1 MERALD
7 LGLLTAALA
16 GRTGVPTAQELQ
28 QLMADVE
35 VQLFVRRAE
44 IPQEL
49 LDAAWYL
56 HAVASVN
63 QARQRY
69 TAARQRQAFQVS
81 AHIFDLA
88 LNQDGHP
95 LLDRLS
101 FGFAAAIGYRRGG
114 RDPNATAIMNRLRAD
129 IDTGSPVLDHIGS
142 LALEAGLAF
151 VGFETR
157 TLFTWLATWRRQLA
171 DLARASELSDL
182 TTTAFGATHMVVLGA
197 GDLLAYFARGNIARL
212 ERGRARLTAAAT
224 GQAGPGDLNARWVA
238 AHLLALSG
246 EAEAGSLWNPA
257 VLPPDVPALVRQ
269 AFTIGSPPVL
279 TLWEPQRDL
288 LTGDRSPFDP
298 GVRRMVLAV
307 PTSSGKTL
315 IAQMLAVEYLDRAG
329 RSVCYVAPTR
339 SLCREVR
346 RAMTGRVRILQKETG
361 PDLPDFPAAA
371 ELSGILDRDQ
381 PADVEVMT
389 PERLAHLLRHDAPAV
404 LERFGMFIFD
414 EAQHLKETRRGF
426 TLESVIALLDYL
438 SRETDHEIVLISAAM
453 GNAGAIAQWLSP
465 DGQALRHESQWRGP
479 RRLHAAFTTTAH
491 WDETRVERIPRGRV
505 WPYRLITPLSG
516 EIRLRMA
523 DGQTKR
529 LTVDET
535 DWRLARKSKSSA
547 RRQSGLDVDDA
558 RTTRRYV
565 IASEMITELGHAGSV
580 LVVASTRDQAQQ
592 LAYGLAD
599 ELGEQPALAPL
610 VNFVRLQL
618 GEDHPLVTVLP
629 HGVGFHHAGL
639 PVEVL
644 EALEQAVRHDTL
656 PYLTCTSTLTDGV
669 NLPVRTVIIYDQT
682 YEGQDE
688 EARLR
693 GARLV
698 NAMGRAGR
706 AGKETEG
713 WIVLVRAAEPTEADF
728 RDLNPDAEALA
739 VTSSLTTEAALHA
752 FATLEQAMREDE
764 DAVFRSADPAV
775 NDFISFIWLMLAIEE
790 GRGTDPAMVE
800 LPAIVDSTLAAQSP
814 QARAASLTV
823 AQGVRGAYAR
833 TGAEARRRWPRTA
846 TSIGSARAIDQ
857 LATRLAEAIISRH
870 GQGRL
875 GDIRSPVSAVS
886 RIRGAVER
894 LLDLPEAPAWRFRV
908 SPKGAE
914 TEINPVGLLTGWLTG
929 TSLPDLAQA
938 HLAAAADPAW
948 RIEQMV
954 DAVTEHF
961 EHYLAWTV
969 GALVELVN
977 TRLADSG
984 IEERLCPD
992 LGSYIRYGVDDPKAL
1007 ILMTSG
1013 IRSRRLAHAIAAD
1026 LLADLEPTR
1035 EQLRLQIA
1043 RMGVAGWRTRYDAS
1057 AAEVLD
1063 LLDFTRV
1070 RNRSLLRTLLETG
1083 NVTVELPAIPAGLPA
1098 GDGPLTLEPARDEP
1112 HPAPLTVYA
1121 GDQHIVTVAT
1131 QDQADLSAIQDT
1143 GLATIVEIDDQAHR
1157 PVLSITLQLADAT
1170 DQNVAARSW

>member
-1 MERALD
+1 VERALD

-16 GRTGVPTAQELQ
+16 DRTGVPTAQELQ

-35 VQLFVRRAE
+35 VQLFLRRAE

-49 LDAAWYL
+49 LNAAWYL

-69 TAARQRQAFQVS
+69 TPERQRQAFQVS

-129 IDTGSPVLDHIGS
+129 IDTGLPVLDHIGS
-142 LALEAGLAF
+142 LALETGLAF
-151 VGFETR
+151 LGFETR
-157 TLFTWLATWRRQLA
+157 TLFTWLTTWRRQLA
-171 DLARASELSDL
+171 DLARASGLSDL
-182 TTTAFGATHMVVLGA
+182 ATTAFGATHMVVLGA
-197 GDLLAYFARGNIARL
+197 DDLLAYFARGDIARL
-212 ERGRARLTAAAT
+212 ERGRTRLRAAAT

-238 AHLLALSG
+238 AHLLALSD

-257 VLPPDVPALVRQ
+257 MLPPDVPDLVRE
-269 AFTIGSPPVL
+269 AFTISSPPVL

-288 LTGDRSPFDP
+288 MTGDRSPFDP
-298 GVRRMVLAV
+298 EVRRMVLAV

-315 IAQMLAVEYLDRAG
+315 IAQMLAVEYLERAD

-346 RAMTGRVRILQKETG
+346 RAMTSRLRILQKETG

-371 ELSGILDRDQ
+371 ELWAILDRGQ

-389 PERLAHLLRHDAPAV
+389 PERLAHLLRHEPSAV

-414 EAQHLKETRRGF
+414 EAQHLKETGRGF

-438 SRETDHEIVLISAAM
+438 CRDTDHKIVLISAAM

-465 DGQALRHESQWRGP
+465 EGEALRHESQWRGP
-479 RRLHAAFTTTAH
+479 RRLHAAFTTEAH
-491 WDETRVERIPRGRV
+491 WYQTRVERIPRGPV

-516 EIRLRMA
+516 QIRLRMA
-523 DGQTKR
+523 DGRTPQ
-529 LTVDET
+529 LAMVET
-535 DWRLARKSKSSA
+535 DWHLARKSKSNA
-547 RRQSGLDVDDA
+547 ERQSGLKTDET
-558 RTTRRYV
+558 RTTKRYV
-565 IASEMITELGHAGSV
+565 IASEMIAELGHAGSV

-592 LAYGLAD
+592 LAQGLAAT
-599 ELGEQPALAPL
+599 LSEQPALAPL
-610 VNFVRLQL
+610 VDFVRQQL
-618 GEDHPLVTVLP
+618 GDDHPLVAVLP

-639 PVEVL
+639 PIEVL
-644 EALEQAVRHDTL
+644 EALEQAVRDDTL

-669 NLPVRTVIIYDQT
+669 NLPVRTVIYDQT
-682 YEGQDE
+682 YDGQNE

-764 DAVFRSADPAV
+764 DAVFRSADPIV
-775 NDFISFIWLMLAIEE
+775 NDFISFVWLMLAIEE
-790 GRGTDPAMVE
+790 DRGTDPAMAD
-800 LPAIVDSTLAAQSP
+800 LPAIVDLTLAAQSP
-814 QARAASLTV
+814 RGRAACLAV
-823 AQGVRGAYAR
+823 AQGIRGAYLATR
-833 TGAEARRRWPRTA
+833 PGARRRWPRTA
-846 TSIGSARAIDQ
+846 TSIGSARVIDQ
-857 LATRLAEAIISRH
+857 LAARLTDDIIRRS
-870 GQGRL
+870 GEGTL
-875 GDIRSPVSAVS
+875 GDIRDPVRTINRIASA
-886 RIRGAVER
+886 IAR
-894 LLDLPEAPAWRFRV
+894 LLTLPEAPAWQFRV
-908 SPKGAE
+908 SPRGAAID
-914 TEINPVGLLTGWLTG
+914 INPVGLLTGWLTG
-929 TSLPDLAQA
+929 TPLPRLADA
-938 HLAAAADPAW
+938 HLADAASPAW

-954 DAVTEHF
+954 DTVTGHF

-969 GALVELVN
+969 GALTELVN
-977 TRLADSG
+977 TRLADAD
-984 IEERLCPD
+984 IEARLCPD
-992 LGSYIRYGVDDPKAL
+992 LGSYIRYGVNDPHAL

-1013 IRSRRLAHAIAAD
+1013 IRSRRLAHAVAAD
-1026 LLADLEPTR
+1026 LPADLEPVR
-1035 EQLRLQIA
+1035 EQLRVHIA
-1043 RMGVAGWRTRYDAS
+1043 RIGVAGWRTRYDAS

-1063 LLDFTRV
+1063 LLDFTRT

-1083 NVTVELPAIPAGLPA
+1083 NATVELPALTTDLPA
-1098 GDGPLTLEPARDEP
+1098 FTEPLTLEPARDEP
-1112 HPAPLTVYA
+1112 HPSPLAIYD
-1121 GDQHIVTVAT
+1121 GDRHIVTVAA
-1131 QDQADLSAIQDT
+1131 QDHADLSAILDT
-1143 GLATIVEIDDQAHR
+1143 GLAIIVEIDDHTSPPA
-1157 PVLSITLQLADAT
+1157 LSITLPLADAPE
-1170 DQNVAARSW
+1170 

>member
-7 LGLLTAALA
+7 LELLTNALA
-16 GRTGVPTAQELQ
+16 GRTGIPTAQELQ

-35 VQLFVRRAE
+35 VQLFLRRTE

-49 LDAAWYL
+49 LNAAWYL

-69 TAARQRQAFQVS
+69 TPERQRQAFQVS

-114 RDPNATAIMNRLRAD
+114 RDPNATAIMNRLRTD
-129 IDTGSPVLDHIGS
+129 IDTASPVLDHIGS

-151 VGFETR
+151 LGFETR
-157 TLFTWLATWRRQLA
+157 TLFTWLTTWRRQLA
-171 DLARASELSDL
+171 DLARASGLNDL

-197 GDLLAYFARGNIARL
+197 DDLLAYFARGNVTRL
-212 ERGRARLTAAAT
+212 ERGRARLRAAAT

-238 AHLLALSG
+238 AHLLALSD
-246 EAEAGSLWNPA
+246 EAETGSLWNPA
-257 VLPPDVPALVRQ
+257 VLPPDVPDLVRE

-279 TLWEPQRDL
+279 TLWEPQREL
-288 LTGDRSPFDP
+288 MTGDRSPFDP
-298 GVRRMVLAV
+298 EVRRMVLAV

-315 IAQMLAVEYLDRAG
+315 IAQMLAVEYLERAD

-346 RAMTGRVRILQKETG
+346 RAMTSRLRILQKETG
-361 PDLPDFPAAA
+361 PDLPDFPGAA
-371 ELSGILDRDQ
+371 ELWAILDRGQ

-389 PERLAHLLRHDAPAV
+389 PERLAHLLRHEPSAV

-414 EAQHLKETRRGF
+414 EAQHLKETGRGF

-438 SRETDHEIVLISAAM
+438 CRETDHEIVLISAAM
-453 GNAGAIAQWLSP
+453 GNAGAIAQWISP
-465 DGQALRHESQWRGP
+465 EGEALRHESQWRGP
-479 RRLHAAFTTTAH
+479 RRLHAAFTTEAH
-491 WDETRVERIPRGRV
+491 WDQTRVEQIPRGPV

-516 EIRLRMA
+516 QIRLRMA
-523 DGQTKR
+523 DGRTAR
-529 LTVDET
+529 LSMVET
-535 DWRLARKSKSSA
+535 DWHLARKSKSNA
-547 RRQSGLDVDDA
+547 ERQSGLDVDET
-558 RTTRRYV
+558 RTTKRYV
-565 IASEMITELGHAGSV
+565 IASEMIAELGHAGSV

-592 LAYGLAD
+592 LAEGLAATLSD
-599 ELGEQPALAPL
+599 QPALAPL
-610 VNFVRLQL
+610 VDFVRQQL
-618 GEDHPLVTVLP
+618 GDDHPLAAVLP
-629 HGVGFHHAGL
+629 RGVGFHHAGL
-639 PVEVL
+639 PIEVL
-644 EALEQAVRHDTL
+644 EALEQAVRDDTL

-682 YEGQDE
+682 YEGQNE

-713 WIVLVRAAEPTEADF
+713 WIVLVRAAEPTEAGF

-752 FATLEQAMREDE
+752 FAALEQAMREDE
-764 DAVFRSADPAV
+764 DAVFRSADPTV
-775 NDFISFIWLMLAIEE
+775 NDFISFVWLMLAIEE
-790 GRGTDPAMVE
+790 DRGTDPVVVD
-800 LPAIVDSTLAAQSP
+800 LPAIVDLTLAAQSP
-814 QARAASLTV
+814 RGRAACLAV
-823 AQGVRGAYAR
+823 AQGVHGAYLA
-833 TGAEARRRWPRTA
+833 TGSGARRRWPRTA
-846 TSIGSARAIDQ
+846 TSVGSARIIDQ
-857 LATRLAEAIISRH
+857 LAGRLAGDITRRSEE
-870 GQGRL
+870 GTL
-875 GDIRSPVSAVS
+875 GDIGEPVSAINFIAS
-886 RIRGAVER
+886 AVAR
-894 LLDLPEAPAWRFRV
+894 LLALPEAPAWRFRV
-908 SPKGAE
+908 SPRGAE
-914 TEINPVGLLTGWLTG
+914 TEVNPVGLLTGWLTG
-929 TSLPDLAQA
+929 IPLPLLAGA
-938 HLAAAADPAW
+938 HLADAASPAW

-954 DAVTEHF
+954 DTVTGHF

-969 GALVELVN
+969 GALAELVN
-977 TRLADSG
+977 TRLADSD
-984 IEERLCPD
+984 IEDRLCPD
-992 LGSYIRYGVDDPKAL
+992 LGSYIRYGVNDPNAL

-1026 LLADLEPTR
+1026 LPYDLEPGR
-1035 EQLRLQIA
+1035 EQLRTHIA
-1043 RMGVAGWRTRYDAS
+1043 RMGVAGWRSRYDAS

-1063 LLDFTRV
+1063 LLDFTRA

-1083 NVTVELPAIPAGLPA
+1083 NVAVELPALTTDLPTWA
-1098 GDGPLTLEPARDEP
+1098 GPLTLEPARDEP
-1112 HPAPLTVYA
+1112 HPSPLAIYD
-1121 GDQHIVTVAT
+1121 GDRLIVTVAA
-1131 QDQADLSAIQDT
+1131 QDHADLSAILDT
-1143 GLATIVEIDDQAHR
+1143 GLAIVVEIDNSTSSPA
-1157 PVLSITLQLADAT
+1157 LSVTLPLADGA
-1170 DQNVAARSW
+1170 D

>member
-7 LGLLTAALA
+7 IGLLTAALA
-16 GRTGVPTAQELQ
+16 GRTGLPDAQELQ

-56 HAVASVN
+56 HFVASVN
-63 QARQRY
+63 QARERY
-69 TAARQRQAFQVS
+69 TAERQRQAFQVS

-88 LNQDGHP
+88 LDQDGHP
-95 LLDRLS
+95 LADRLS

-129 IDTGSPVLDHIGS
+129 IDTNSPVLDHIGS
-142 LALEAGLAF
+142 LAMEAGLAF
-151 VGFETR
+151 LGFETR
-157 TLFTWLATWRRQLA
+157 TLFTWLGTWRRQLA
-171 DLARASELSDL
+171 DLADISELPDL

-197 GDLLAYFARGNIARL
+197 ADLLTYFARGNAVAL
-212 ERGRARLTAAAT
+212 ERGRGRLRTAAT
-224 GQAGPGDLNARWVA
+224 GQAGPGDVNARWVA

-257 VLPPDVPALVRQ
+257 VMPPTVPALVRE

-288 LTGDRSPFDP
+288 LTGDPSPFDA
-298 GVRRMVLAV
+298 GVRRTVLAV

-315 IAQMLAVEYLDRAG
+315 IAQLLAVEYLDRASH
-329 RSVCYVAPTR
+329 SVCYVTPTR
-339 SLCREVR
+339 SLGREVR
-346 RAMTGRVRILQKETG
+346 RAMTGRVRVLQKETG
-361 PDLPDFPAAA
+361 PDLPDFPAAGWPSA
-371 ELSGILDRDQ
+371 ILADGQ

-389 PERLAHLLRHDAPAV
+389 PERLAHLLRHDAAAV
-404 LERFGMFIFD
+404 LDRFGMFIFD
-414 EAQHLKETRRGF
+414 EAQHLKETGRGF
-426 TLESVIALLDYL
+426 TLEAVIALLDYL
-438 SRETDHEIVLISAAM
+438 SRDTDHKIVLISAAM

-491 WDETRVERIPRGRV
+491 WDETRVEQLPNGRT

-516 EIRLRMA
+516 RIRLRMA
-523 DGQTKR
+523 DGRLAR

-535 DWRLARKSKSSA
+535 DWRLARKSKSPD
-547 RRQSGLDVDDA
+547 RRQSGLDIDEG

-565 IASEMITELGHAGSV
+565 IASQMITELGHAGSV
-580 LVVASTRDQAQQ
+580 LVVAGTRGQAQQ
-592 LAYGLAD
+592 LAHGLAA

-610 VNFVRLQL
+610 TDFVRLQL
-618 GEDHPLVTVLP
+618 GDDHPLVAVLP

-639 PVEVL
+639 PIEVL
-644 EALEQAVRHDTL
+644 EALEQAVRDDTL

-669 NLPVRTVIIYDQT
+669 NLPVRTVIIYDQG
-682 YEGQDE
+682 YQGQDE
-688 EARLR
+688 QARLR

-713 WIVLVRAAEPTEADF
+713 WIVLVRAAEPTAADF
-728 RDLNPDAEALA
+728 GDLNPDSEALA
-739 VTSSLTTEAALHA
+739 VTSSLATDAALHA
-752 FATLEQAMREDE
+752 FAALEQALREDE
-764 DAVFRSADPAV
+764 DALFTSADPV
-775 NDFISFIWLMLAIEE
+775 VSDFISFVWLMLAIEE
-790 GRGTDPAMVE
+790 GRGTDPDAAD
-800 LPAIVDSTLAAQSP
+800 LTAIVDSTLAAQSP
-814 QARAASLTV
+814 RTRAACLAV
-823 AQGVRGAYAR
+823 AEEVRGAYAR

-857 LATRLAEAIISRH
+857 LASRIADAITRRR
-870 GQGRL
+870 GQGTL
-875 GDIRSPVSAVS
+875 GDISDPVSVIGSLRDAVMQ
-886 RIRGAVER
+886 
-894 LLDLPEAPAWRFRV
+894 LLDLPEAPLWRYRA
-908 SPKGAE
+908 SPRGALIE
-914 TEINPVGLLTGWLTG
+914 VDPIGLLTGWLTG
-929 TSLPDLAQA
+929 TSLPGLAQA

-954 DAVTEHF
+954 DAVTSHF

-969 GALVELVN
+969 GALVEIVN
-977 TRLADSG
+977 SRLANAD
-984 IEERLCPD
+984 IEEQLCPD
-992 LGSYIRYGVDDPKAL
+992 LGSYIRYGADNPHAL

-1026 LLADLEPTR
+1026 LPADLEPAR
-1035 EQLRLQIA
+1035 EQLRVQIA
-1043 RMGVAGWRTRYDAS
+1043 RMGVAEWRTRYDAS

-1083 NVTVELPAIPAGLPA
+1083 NVTVELPVIPADLPA
-1098 GDGPLTLEPARDEP
+1098 WDGPLTLEPARDEP
-1112 HPAPLTVYA
+1112 HPAPLAVYA
-1121 GDQHIVTVAT
+1121 GGQHIVTVQA
-1131 QDQADLSAIQDT
+1131 QDHADLSAILDT
-1143 GLATIVEIDDQAHR
+1143 GLAITVEIIDDRRSR
-1157 PVLSITLQLADAT
+1157 PALSVSLPLADAA
-1170 DQNVAARSW
+1170 D